1 VREVERGKQLVVVY
15 QEQEHDGFI
24 IAAFD
29 TRRLRWLE
37 GRERIWP

>member
-1 VREVERGKQLVVVY
+1 VREVERGKHLVVVY
-15 QEQEHDGFI
+15 REQEHDGFI
-24 IAAFD
+24 ITAFV